1 MAMEDLRAL
10 VRDLLEEVKSL
21 EGKLDEV
28 IQPLQESSN
37 AIPSASGSLED
48 VIRFT
53 ESSVH
58 QIMSILNSLME
69 EVNKINEEVEFLLN
83 LNPVSSIRARLES
96 IKERALNLS
105 NMILQVITLM
115 SFQDL
120 ASQQIKRVI
129 EVLDDLKRTILKI
142 IVSSIEASGLSI
154 EQKEKIVGKAT
165 EMLTGDR
172 IFQEDVDQLLEELG
186 L

>member
-1 MAMEDLRAL
+1 MAMEDVKQL
-10 VRDLLEEVKSL
+10 VRELLEEVKSL
-21 EGKLDEV
+21 ETKLDEV
-28 IQPLQESSN
+28 VRPLEETSS
-37 AIPSASGSLED
+37 AIPMASGSLED

-53 ESSVH
+53 EESVH
-58 QIMSILNSLME
+58 QIISL
-69 EVNKINEEVEFLLN
+69 INELIGELEKVQEDVDFLLS
-83 LNPVSSIRARLES
+83 LNPVSSIRSRLES
-96 IKERALNLS
+96 IKERSRRLS
-105 NMILQVITLM
+105 ELLLQIITLM

-129 EVLDDLKRTILKI
+129 EVLENLKKTILRI
-142 IVSSIEASGLSI
+142 IVSSIEAATLPS

-172 IFQEDVDQLLEELG
+172 IFQEDVDKLLEELG